1 MNENFK
7 METKT
12 YLGFIAKQRDN
23 KVCPLLFAFYAPAKE
38 ILTWSRVERASEKKD
53 GVQRILRDSRLS
65 GIRRFL
71 SKNQSNILPNNL
83 LVAFPEG
90 EKRVSFEK
98 VDCSAGGDVREIS
111 GIDLGLITIHWN
123 SLDENS
129 RPALVI
135 DGQHRLFGAAS
146 FEDEDIPFL
155 VVSILEAKPEEMA
168 FQFIVINNKSVKVP
182 TSLVK
187 SLVANYSEI
196 ELSLG
201 ERLLTA
207 GISYGNRSA
216 FLIAADNSDSSPF
229 RELLDWE
236 FNRKGEKLVDVT
248 TVESMHSYLKRELA
262 ITLSGD
268 EDSSQT
274 ILFTIWNT
282 LKERYRTSWN
292 AKSDNFFRKVSM
304 LSINEY
310 VVDRI
315 RNLAS
320 MQMVNI
326 FDKESIQDTVLRT
339 FKFIPDDLWTMDWS
353 AVRLQDNKA
362 IRDLIKSSFEI
373 ISNNLMNDRD
383 WHHSVKLLSANQ

>member
-1 MNENFK
+1 
-7 METKT
+7 METKS
-12 YLGFIAKQRDN
+12 YIGFIAKQRHD
-23 KVCPLLFAFYAPAKE
+23 KSCPLLFAFYAPAKE
-38 ILTWSRVERASEKKD
+38 ILTWSRVERAAEKKD

-65 GIRRFL
+65 GIKRFL
-71 SKNQSNILPNNL
+71 SKNPNNILPNNL

-90 EKRVSFEK
+90 EQRVSFKEINS
-98 VDCSAGGDVREIS
+98 DASAETHEIP
-111 GIDLGLITIHWN
+111 GIDLGLITIQWDSQHE
-123 SLDENS
+123 DS

-146 FEDEDIPFL
+146 YEDENIPFL
-155 VVSILEAKPEEMA
+155 VVSILQAKPEEMA

-216 FLIAADNSDSSPF
+216 FLIAADNSESSPF

-236 FNRKGEKLVDVT
+236 YNRKGKKLIEVT
-248 TVESMHSYLKRELA
+248 TIESMHSYLKRELA
-262 ITLSGD
+262 IILNGD

-282 LKERYRTSWN
+282 LKERYRTSWDVY
-292 AKSDNFFRKVSM
+292 SDNLFRKVSM
-304 LSINEY
+304 LAINEY

-326 FDKESIQDTVLRT
+326 FDNESIKDTVMRT
-339 FKFIPDDLWTMDWS
+339 FRFVPDELWSMDWS
-353 AVRLQDNKA
+353 AVRLQDNRA
-362 IRDLIKSSFEI
+362 IRDLIKNSFEI
-373 ISNNLMNDRD
+373 ISNNQMNDRD
-383 WHHSVKLLSANQ
+383 WHHSVKLLSAIQ